1 MIFTYIFILSSAHFY
16 LYLDKND
23 VKVLKR
29 PFCILFYVIFLCMP
43 KVSIK
48 PATKPAIKKTPVK
61 VSAQKSGKSS
71 LETKKSSKIKEGKS
85 SVENE
90 ITTKVLKADELMGEW
105 GWFLSWLWFKKE
117 EKTVKQKEEE
127 QHREEEQ
134 EESIILEKPRRSP
147 MSFDKVEQTTAHIIG
162 RRDDSFVS
170 KPTIRSSA
178 KPVTKPLSAPISTS
192 ISTPRPRNATPQH
205 GGKQFPTRTGYQW
218 SKPHYGTNQQSRPFN
233 RPSFQQAKPTVQQP
247 VRVVTPK
254 IQKVATTSANLVKK
268 IEIYINDK
276 ITVKEFSEKMWVPL
290 PELMKKLIQNK
301 IMTSIT
307 ASLDFDTAALI
318 ASEFNILVKKHD
330 NKVDVQTFMSGD
342 LQEILD
348 MDKDA
353 EHLLPRPPI
362 VTVMGH
368 VDHGKTSLLDYL
380 RKTVIAEGEA
390 GGITQSIWAS
400 VVEYNG
406 KEICFIDTPGHELFT
421 SLRARWA
428 KLTNIAIIVVAAD
441 DSVMPQTI
449 ESISHAKE
457 SGVPIIIAITKIDKP
472 GKNMEQIKQD
482 LAKYG
487 LTPEDWWGDTPMIGI
502 SSKTGQ
508 GIPELLETVL
518 LQSEMLDLKYNP
530 DRSAVGVV
538 VDAHKDPKQ
547 GVVSSIIVM
556 TGTLKVWDTVVAYNT
571 TGKIRRMQNRKW
583 QNITSATWWEP
594 IQVLGITHLPDPGRI
609 VEVVKNEK
617 EAQAKISLIQEQVT
631 INAGDSIVKQFIS
644 ELQTNVFWA
653 ELKLILK
660 SDGSSSLE
668 ALQQAVDGII
678 LPKNV
683 TIRII
688 QASVGHFSDSDIAL
702 AQASWALLLG
712 FNISMNAIL
721 KKKSDSM
728 KIEMKNFDI
737 IYELVDYLNNLLLGM
752 VEIEQHEVMFAKLE
766 VLGIFFTKN
775 KDMTVWGKVIFGK
788 LHGKPKFSVMRGEDI
803 LCTGHVVS
811 LHKNKDEV
819 KEVGEGDQCGIKV
832 TTWKKIEI
840 WDIIEF
846 YEMQDIPD

>member
-1 MIFTYIFILSSAHFY
+1 MPKTPIKAAAKSATKKLPAKAKTSAKAKEDTIFAVKEKEKDSSA
-16 LYLDKND
+16 
-23 VKVLKR
+23 KVLK
-29 PFCILFYVIFLCMP
+29 
-43 KVSIK
+43 S
-48 PATKPAIKKTPVK
+48 
-61 VSAQKSGKSS
+61 
-71 LETKKSSKIKEGKS
+71 
-85 SVENE
+85 
-90 ITTKVLKADELMGEW
+90 DELMWWW
-105 GWFLSWLWFKKE
+105 GWFLSWLGFKKE
-117 EKTVKQKEEE
+117 VKTVKQKEEE
-127 QHREEEQ
+127 QRKEEEQ
-134 EESIILEKPRRSP
+134 QESIVLEKPRRSP
-147 MSFDKVEQTTAHIIG
+147 MSFDKVEQTTTHIVG
-162 RRDDSFVS
+162 RKDDSFM
-170 KPTIRSSA
+170 SSR
-178 KPVTKPLSAPISTS
+178 PINK
-192 ISTPRPRNATPQH
+192 PRNAAPQH
-205 GGKQFPTRTGYQW
+205 GGKQFPSRTGYQW
-218 SKPHYGTNQQSRPFN
+218 SKPFRPAWAASRPPQRGDQQHRPFN
-233 RPSFQQAKPTVQQP
+233 RPSFQQAKPAVAQP
-247 VRVVTPK
+247 IKVAPK
-254 IQKVATTSANLVKK
+254 IQKIATTSANLVKK
-268 IEIYINDK
+268 IEIYIDDK

-318 ASEFNILVKKHD
+318 AGEFGIVVKKHD

-342 LQEILD
+342 LQAILD

-380 RKTVIAEGEA
+380 RKTVVAEGEA
-390 GGITQSIWAS
+390 WGITQSIWAS
-400 VVEYNG
+400 VVEYNN
-406 KEICFIDTPGHELFT
+406 KKICFIDTPGHELFT

-441 DSVMPQTI
+441 DSVMPQTV
-449 ESISHAKE
+449 ESIWHAKE
-457 SGVPIIIAITKIDKP
+457 SGVPIIVAITKIDKP
-472 GKNMEQIKQD
+472 GKKLDQIKQD

-487 LTPEDWWGDTPMIGI
+487 LTPEDRWGDTPMIGI

-518 LQSEMLDLKYNP
+518 LQAEMLDLKYNP

-547 GVVSSIIVM
+547 WVVSTIIVM
-556 TGTLKVWDTVVAYNT
+556 TGTLKIWDIVVAYNT

-583 QNITSATWWEP
+583 QSITSATWGEP
-594 IQVLGITHLPDPGRI
+594 VQVLGITDLPEPGRI

-617 EAQAKISLIQEQVT
+617 EAQEKISLIQEQVSK
-631 INAGDSIVKQFIS
+631 NSGESVVRQFIS
-644 ELQTNVFWA
+644 QLQSGGVWA

-668 ALQQAVDGII
+668 ALQQAVNGIQ

-683 TIRII
+683 TIKII
-688 QASVGHFSDSDIAL
+688 QANVGYFSDSDLSL
-702 AQASWALLLG
+702 AQASGALLLG

-721 KKKSDSM
+721 KKKADAM

-737 IYELVDYLNNLLLGM
+737 IYELTDYLNKLLLGM
-752 VEIEQHEVMFAKLE
+752 VEIEQHEVLFAKLE
-766 VLGIFFTKN
+766 VLAVFFTKN

-788 LHGKPKFSVMRGEDI
+788 LHGKPKFTVMRGEDI

-819 KEVGEGDQCGIKV
+819 KEVGEGEECGVKV
-832 TTWKKIEI
+832 TTGKRIEI

-846 YEMQDIPD
+846 YEMQDVVD

>member
-1 MIFTYIFILSSAHFY
+1 
-16 LYLDKND
+16 
-23 VKVLKR
+23 
-29 PFCILFYVIFLCMP
+29 MP
-43 KVSIK
+43 KVPVK
-48 PATKPAIKKTPVK
+48 TKPT
-61 VSAQKSGKSS
+61 
-71 LETKKSSKIKEGKS
+71 TKKSLVKLPEQTREKIASKAKISSKSKEEKIS
-85 SVENE
+85 LEKETS
-90 ITTKVLKADELMGEW
+90 TKVLKADELMGGW
-105 GWFLSWLWFKKE
+105 GWFLSWLGFKKE
-117 EKTVKQKEEE
+117 DKSIKQKEEE
-127 QHREEEQ
+127 QRREEEQ
-134 EESIILEKPRRSP
+134 QESIILEKPRRSP
-147 MSFDKVEQTTAHIIG
+147 MSFDNVEQTTSRIIG
-162 RRDDSFVS
+162 RRDDSFITRS
-170 KPTIRSSA
+170 PNKSIARPTHR
-178 KPVTKPLSAPISTS
+178 PTN
-192 ISTPRPRNATPQH
+192 TPTVRPRNATPQH
-205 GGKQFPTRTGYQW
+205 WGKQFPVRTGYQW
-218 SKPHYGTNQQSRPFN
+218 SKPQHGSKQPNRPFT
-233 RPSFQQAKPTVQQP
+233 RPSFQQNKPAIQQP
-247 VRVVTPK
+247 IKVAPR
-254 IQKVATTSANLVKK
+254 IQKIATTSANLVKK
-268 IEIYINDK
+268 IEIYIDDK
-276 ITVKEFSEKMWVPL
+276 ITVKEFSEKMGVPL

-318 ASEFNILVKKHD
+318 AGEFNIVVKKHD
-330 NKVDVQTFMSGD
+330 NKVNVQTFMSWD

-353 EHLLPRPPI
+353 EYLLPRSPI
-362 VTVMGH
+362 VTVMWH

-380 RKTVIAEGEA
+380 RKTVVAEGEA
-390 GGITQSIWAS
+390 WWITQSIWAS

-406 KEICFIDTPGHELFT
+406 KQICFIDTPWHELFT

-449 ESISHAKE
+449 ESIAHAKE

-508 GIPELLETVL
+508 WIPELLEAVL

-530 DRSAVGVV
+530 NRSAVGVI

-556 TGTLKVWDTVVAYNT
+556 TGTLKVWDIVVAYNT
-571 TGKIRRMQNRKW
+571 TGKIRRMQNRKG

-594 IQVLGITHLPDPGRI
+594 IQVLGISDLPDPWRI

-617 EAQAKISLIQEQVT
+617 EAQEKISLIQEQISKT
-631 INAGDSIVKQFIS
+631 SDSSAVKQFIS
-644 ELQTNVFWA
+644 QLQSNVFGA

-668 ALQQAVDGII
+668 ALQQAVNGIQ

-683 TIRII
+683 TMKIV
-688 QASVGHFSDSDIAL
+688 QASVWYFSDSDLAL

-712 FNISMNAIL
+712 FNISMNAML
-721 KKKSDSM
+721 KKKADSM

-737 IYELVDYLNNLLLGM
+737 IYELTDYLNKLLLGM

-766 VLGIFFTKN
+766 VLAIFFTKN
-775 KDMTVWGKVIFGK
+775 KDMTVWGKVIFWK
-788 LHGKPKFSVMRGEDI
+788 LHGKPKFTVLRGEDI
-803 LCTGHVVS
+803 LCTGTVVS

-819 KEVGEGDQCGIKV
+819 KEVGEWDQCGIKV
-832 TTWKKIEI
+832 TTGKKIEI

-846 YEMQDIPD
+846 FEMQDKPD

>member
-1 MIFTYIFILSSAHFY
+1 
-16 LYLDKND
+16 
-23 VKVLKR
+23 
-29 PFCILFYVIFLCMP
+29 MP
-43 KVSIK
+43 KAQAPIK
-48 PATKPAIKKTPVK
+48 ATTKLWAKKASVKISLQASEKKPSKANI
-61 VSAQKSGKSS
+61 
-71 LETKKSSKIKEGKS
+71 SSKIKEEHI
-85 SVENE
+85 SVEKK
-90 ITTKVLKADELMGEW
+90 TGAKVLKADELMGGW
-105 GWFLSWLWFKKE
+105 GWFLSWLGFKKE
-117 EKTVKQKEEE
+117 DKTVKQKEEE
-127 QHREEEQ
+127 QRREEEQ
-134 EESIILEKPRRSP
+134 QESIILEKPRRSP
-147 MSFDKVEQTTAHIIG
+147 MSFDKVEQKASRIVG
-162 RRDDSFVS
+162 RRDDSFV
-170 KPTIRSSA
+170 TRSA
-178 KPVTKPLSAPISTS
+178 GRPVARPISRPS
-192 ISTPRPRNATPQH
+192 STPTVRLRNATPQH
-205 GGKQFPTRTGYQW
+205 WGKQFPVRTGYQW
-218 SKPHYGTNQQSRPFN
+218 SKPQYGSNQANRPFN
-233 RPSFQQAKPTVQQP
+233 RPSFQQGKPALQQP
-247 VRVVTPK
+247 VKVAPK
-254 IQKVATTSANLVKK
+254 IQKIATTSANLVKK

-276 ITVKEFSEKMWVPL
+276 ITVKEFSEKMGVPL

-318 ASEFNILVKKHD
+318 ASEFNIVVKKHD
-330 NKVDVQTFMSGD
+330 NKVNVQTFMSGD

-362 VTVMGH
+362 VTVMWH

-380 RKTVIAEGEA
+380 RKTVVAEGEA
-390 GGITQSIWAS
+390 GWITQSIWAS

-406 KEICFIDTPGHELFT
+406 KQICFIDTPGHELFT

-449 ESISHAKE
+449 ESIAHAKE

-487 LTPEDWWGDTPMIGI
+487 LTPEDRWGDIPMIGV
-502 SSKTGQ
+502 SSKTWQ
-508 GIPELLETVL
+508 GIPELLEAVL
-518 LQSEMLDLKYNP
+518 LQAEMLDLKYNP
-530 DRSAVGVV
+530 NRSAVGVV

-556 TGTLKVWDTVVAYNT
+556 TGTLKVWDIVVAYNT
-571 TGKIRRMQNRKW
+571 TGKIRRMQNRKG
-583 QNITSATWWEP
+583 QNITSATWGEP
-594 IQVLGITHLPDPGRI
+594 IQVLGINDLPDPGRI

-617 EAQAKISLIQEQVT
+617 EAQEKIWLIQEQISKTSDHSV
-631 INAGDSIVKQFIS
+631 VKQFIS
-644 ELQTNVFWA
+644 ELQANVFGA

-668 ALQQAVDGII
+668 ALQQAVNGIV

-683 TIRII
+683 TMRII
-688 QASVGHFSDSDIAL
+688 QASVWHFSDSDLAL
-702 AQASWALLLG
+702 AQASGALLLG
-712 FNISMNAIL
+712 FNISMNAML
-721 KKKSDSM
+721 KKKADSM

-737 IYELVDYLNNLLLGM
+737 IYELTDYLNKLLLGM

-775 KDMTVWGKVIFGK
+775 KDMTIWWKVIFGK
-788 LHGKPKFSVMRGEDI
+788 LYSKPKFSVMRGEDI
-803 LCTGHVVS
+803 FCTGHVIS

-819 KEVGEGDQCGIKV
+819 KEVGEGEQCGIKV
-832 TTWKKIEI
+832 TTGKKIEI
-840 WDIIEF
+840 GDIIEF
-846 YEMQDIPD
+846 YEMQDIID

>member
-1 MIFTYIFILSSAHFY
+1 MPKSSTKPLGKKSVQAPVKKQAIKAHADPKIKLSKVQS
-16 LYLDKND
+16 LSKIQDDKNFVVKEKD
-23 VKVLKR
+23 V
-29 PFCILFYVIFLCMP
+29 
-43 KVSIK
+43 
-48 PATKPAIKKTPVK
+48 
-61 VSAQKSGKSS
+61 
-71 LETKKSSKIKEGKS
+71 
-85 SVENE
+85 
-90 ITTKVLKADELMGEW
+90 TTKVLKADELMGEW

-117 EKTVKQKEEE
+117 EKTIKQKEEE
-127 QHREEEQ
+127 QRKEEEQ
-134 EESIILEKPRRSP
+134 QESIILEKPRRASF
-147 MSFDKVEQTTAHIIG
+147 SFDKVEQTTTHIVG
-162 RRDDSFVS
+162 RRDDSFVARPVS
-170 KPTIRSSA
+170 KPIIR
-178 KPVTKPLSAPISTS
+178 PVSAPITS
-192 ISTPRPRNATPQH
+192 SPARPRNTTPQH
-205 GGKQFPTRTGYQW
+205 WGKQFPARPWYQW
-218 SKPHYGTNQQSRPFN
+218 SKPQYGTNQQHRPFN
-233 RPSFQQAKPTVQQP
+233 RPSFQQVKPPVAQP
-247 VRVVTPK
+247 VRLAPK
-254 IQKVATTSANLVKK
+254 IHKIATTSANLVKK
-268 IEIYINDK
+268 IEVYINDK

-318 ASEFNILVKKHD
+318 ASEFNIVVKKHD
-330 NKVDVQTFMSGD
+330 NKVDVQTFMSWD
-342 LQEILD
+342 LQAILD

-353 EHLLPRPPI
+353 EYLLPRPPI

-380 RKTVIAEGEA
+380 RKTVVAEGEA
-390 GGITQSIWAS
+390 WGITQSIWAS
-400 VVEYNG
+400 VVEYDG
-406 KEICFIDTPGHELFT
+406 KKICFIDTPGHELFT

-449 ESISHAKE
+449 ESIWHAKE

-472 GKNMEQIKQD
+472 GKNLENIKQD

-487 LTPEDWWGDTPMIGI
+487 LIPEDWWGDTPMIGI

-508 GIPELLETVL
+508 WIPELLEAVL
-518 LQSEMLDLKYNP
+518 LQTEMLDLKYNP
-530 DRSAVGVV
+530 NRSAVGVV

-547 GVVSSIIVM
+547 GVVSTIIVM
-556 TGTLKVWDTVVAYNT
+556 TGTLKIWDTIVAYNT

-583 QNITSATWWEP
+583 QSITTATWWDP
-594 IQVLGITHLPDPGRI
+594 IQVLGITDLPDPGRI

-617 EAQAKISLIQEQVT
+617 EAHEKISLIQEQVNKT
-631 INAGDSIVKQFIS
+631 AGDSVVKQFIS
-644 ELQTNVFWA
+644 QIQANVFWA

-668 ALQQAVDGII
+668 ALQQAVGAIQ

-683 TIRII
+683 TMRVI
-688 QASVGHFSDSDIAL
+688 QASVGHFTESDLSL
-702 AQASWALLLG
+702 AQASWALLLW

-721 KKKSDSM
+721 KKKADSM

-737 IYELVDYLNNLLLGM
+737 IYELVDYLDKLLLGM

-766 VLGIFFTKN
+766 VLWIFFTKN

-788 LHGKPKFSVMRGEDI
+788 LHGKPKFTVLRGEDI
-803 LCTGHVVS
+803 LCTGNVVS

-832 TTWKKIEI
+832 TTGKKIEI

-846 YEMQDIPD
+846 FEMQDKPD

>member
-1 MIFTYIFILSSAHFY
+1 
-16 LYLDKND
+16 
-23 VKVLKR
+23 
-29 PFCILFYVIFLCMP
+29 MP
-43 KVSIK
+43 
-48 PATKPAIKKTPVK
+48 KTPVK
-61 VSAQKSGKSS
+61 ASAKPAAKKPSK
-71 LETKKSSKIKEGKS
+71 EDKAPVKATAKTKASSKNKEEKV
-85 SVENE
+85 SVVKEKD
-90 ITTKVLKADELMGEW
+90 TSTKVLKAEELMGGW
-105 GWFLSWLWFKKE
+105 GGFLSWLGFKKE
-117 EKTVKQKEEE
+117 DKAVIKQKEEE
-127 QHREEEQ
+127 KRKEEEKQ
-134 EESIILEKPRRSP
+134 ESIILEKPRHGVTF
-147 MSFDKVEQTTAHIIG
+147 SFDKVETTTTRIVG
-162 RRDDSFVS
+162 RKDDSFVGR
-170 KPTIRSSA
+170 PTRPA
-178 KPVTKPLSAPISTS
+178 APQK
-192 ISTPRPRNATPQH
+192 PRNANPQH
-205 GGKQFPTRTGYQW
+205 GGHQFPARTGYQW
-218 SKPHYGTNQQSRPFN
+218 SKPHFSQGKPQHWGKPFN
-233 RPSFQQAKPTVQQP
+233 KPSFQQAKPAVPQAPKVQ
-247 VRVVTPK
+247 K
-254 IQKVATTSANLVKK
+254 IATTSANLVKK

-276 ITVKEFSEKMWVPL
+276 ITVKEFSEKMGVPL

-330 NKVDVQTFMSGD
+330 NKVDVQTFMSWD
-342 LQEILD
+342 LQAILD

-380 RKTVIAEGEA
+380 RKTVVAEGEA
-390 GGITQSIWAS
+390 GWITQSIWAS
-400 VVEYNG
+400 VVDYNG
-406 KEICFIDTPGHELFT
+406 KKICFIDTPGHELFT

-428 KLTNIAIIVVAAD
+428 KLTNIAIIVVAVD

-449 ESISHAKE
+449 ESIGHAKE

-472 GKNMEQIKQD
+472 GKNLEIIKQD
-482 LAKYG
+482 LAKYW
-487 LTPEDWWGDTPMIGI
+487 LVPEDRWWDTPMIGI
-502 SSKTGQ
+502 SSKTWQ

-518 LQSEMLDLKYNP
+518 LQTEMLDLKYNP
-530 DRSAVGVV
+530 NRSAVWVV

-547 GVVSSIIVM
+547 GVVSTIIVM
-556 TGTLKVWDTVVAYNT
+556 TGTLKIWDTIVAYNT

-583 QNITSATWWEP
+583 QSITKATWWEP
-594 IQVLGITHLPDPGRI
+594 IQVLGITDLPDPGRI

-617 EAQAKISLIQEQVT
+617 EAQEKIWLIQEQVNKT
-631 INAGDSIVKQFIS
+631 AGDSVVKQFIS
-644 ELQTNVFWA
+644 QIQANTFWA

-668 ALQQAVDGII
+668 ALQQAVGAIQ

-683 TIRII
+683 TMRVI
-688 QASVGHFSDSDIAL
+688 QASVGHFTESDLSL

-721 KKKSDSM
+721 KKKADSM

-737 IYELVDYLNNLLLGM
+737 IYELVDYLNKLLLGM

-766 VLGIFFTKN
+766 VLGVFFTKN
-775 KDMTVWGKVIFGK
+775 KDMTIWGRVIFGK
-788 LHGKPKFSVMRGEDI
+788 LHGKPKFTVMRGEDI
-803 LCTGHVVS
+803 FCTGHVVS

-819 KEVGEGDQCGIKV
+819 KEIGEGDECGIKV
-832 TTWKKIEI
+832 NTGKKIEI

-846 YEMQDIPD
+846 FEMQDKPD

>member
-1 MIFTYIFILSSAHFY
+1 MSKVSVKPATKKILVKPSIQSPV
-16 LYLDKND
+16 KNISKIKPMAKSKEIGKNIPGILPNEWKKSVEKEPM
-23 VKVLKR
+23 VKVLK
-29 PFCILFYVIFLCMP
+29 
-43 KVSIK
+43 S
-48 PATKPAIKKTPVK
+48 
-61 VSAQKSGKSS
+61 
-71 LETKKSSKIKEGKS
+71 
-85 SVENE
+85 
-90 ITTKVLKADELMGEW
+90 DELMGWW

-117 EKTVKQKEEE
+117 DKTVKQKEEE
-127 QHREEEQ
+127 QRKEEEQ
-134 EESIILEKPRRSP
+134 QESIILEKPRRSP
-147 MSFDKVEQTTAHIIG
+147 MSFDKVEQTNERIVG
-162 RRDDSFVS
+162 RRDDSFVGRMTNKPS
-170 KPTIRSSA
+170 APVPIIRPINKPNITISTPTIR
-178 KPVTKPLSAPISTS
+178 
-192 ISTPRPRNATPQH
+192 PRNTTPQH
-205 GGKQFPTRTGYQW
+205 GGKQFPVRTGYQW
-218 SKPHYGTNQQSRPFN
+218 SKPQYWSTQQHNRPFN
-233 RPSFQQAKPTVQQP
+233 KPTFQQAKSPVVQQP
-247 VRVVTPK
+247 VKFVPK
-254 IQKVATTSANLVKK
+254 IQKIATTSANLVKK

-318 ASEFNILVKKHD
+318 ASELNIVVKKND
-330 NKVDVQTFMSGD
+330 NKVDVQTFMSWD
-342 LQEILD
+342 LQAILD

-353 EHLLPRPPI
+353 EYLLPRPPI
-362 VTVMGH
+362 VTVMWH

-380 RKTVIAEGEA
+380 RKTVVAEGEA
-390 GGITQSIWAS
+390 WWITQSIWAS

-406 KEICFIDTPGHELFT
+406 KEICFIDTPWHELFT

-449 ESISHAKE
+449 ESIWHAKE

-472 GKNMEQIKQD
+472 GKNLETIKQD

-508 GIPELLETVL
+508 WIPELLEAVL

-530 DRSAVGVV
+530 NRSAVWVV

-547 GVVSSIIVM
+547 WVVSTIIVM
-556 TGTLKVWDTVVAYNT
+556 TGTLKIWDNIVAYNT
-571 TGKIRRMQNRKW
+571 TGKIRRMQNRKG
-583 QNITSATWWEP
+583 QSITSATWWEP
-594 IQVLGITHLPDPGRI
+594 IQVLGITDLPDPGRI
-609 VEVVKNEK
+609 LEVVKNEK
-617 EAQAKISLIQEQVT
+617 EAQEKISLIQEQISKT
-631 INAGDSIVKQFIS
+631 STTSIVKQFIS
-644 ELQTNVFWA
+644 QLQSSTFWA

-660 SDGSSSLE
+660 SDWSSSLE
-668 ALQQAVDGII
+668 ALQQAVNWIQ

-683 TIRII
+683 TMKII
-688 QASVGHFSDSDIAL
+688 QASVWHFSDSDLSL

-712 FNISMNAIL
+712 FNISMNAML
-721 KKKSDSM
+721 KKKADSM

-737 IYELVDYLNNLLLGM
+737 IYELTDYLDKLLLGM

-775 KDMTVWGKVIFGK
+775 KDMTVWGKVTFGK
-788 LHGKPKFSVMRGEDI
+788 LHGKPKFNVIRGEDI
-803 LCTGHVVS
+803 FCTGHVVS

-819 KEVGEGDQCGIKV
+819 KEIGEWDQCGIKV
-832 TTWKKIEI
+832 ITGKKIEI
-840 WDIIEF
+840 WDSLEF
-846 YEMQDIPD
+846 FEMQDIVD

>member
-1 MIFTYIFILSSAHFY
+1 MPKSSTKPLGKKSVQAPVKKQAIKAHADPKIKLSKVQSPSKIQD
-16 LYLDKND
+16 DKNFVVKEKD
-23 VKVLKR
+23 V
-29 PFCILFYVIFLCMP
+29 
-43 KVSIK
+43 
-48 PATKPAIKKTPVK
+48 
-61 VSAQKSGKSS
+61 
-71 LETKKSSKIKEGKS
+71 
-85 SVENE
+85 
-90 ITTKVLKADELMGEW
+90 TTKVLKADELMGEW

-117 EKTVKQKEEE
+117 EKTIKQKEEE
-127 QHREEEQ
+127 QRKEEEQ
-134 EESIILEKPRRSP
+134 QESIILEKPRRASF
-147 MSFDKVEQTTAHIIG
+147 SFDKVEQTTTHIVG
-162 RRDDSFVS
+162 RRDDSFVARPVS
-170 KPTIRSSA
+170 KPIIR
-178 KPVTKPLSAPISTS
+178 PVSAPITS
-192 ISTPRPRNATPQH
+192 SPARPRNTTPQH
-205 GGKQFPTRTGYQW
+205 WGKQFPARPWYQW
-218 SKPHYGTNQQSRPFN
+218 SKPQYGTNQQHRPFN
-233 RPSFQQAKPTVQQP
+233 RPSFQQVKPPLAQP
-247 VRVVTPK
+247 VRLAPK
-254 IQKVATTSANLVKK
+254 IHKIATTSANLVKK
-268 IEIYINDK
+268 IEVYINDK

-330 NKVDVQTFMSGD
+330 NKVDVQTFMSWD
-342 LQEILD
+342 LQAILD

-353 EHLLPRPPI
+353 EYLLPRPPI

-380 RKTVIAEGEA
+380 RKTVVAEGEA
-390 GGITQSIWAS
+390 WGITQSIWAS

-406 KEICFIDTPGHELFT
+406 KKICFIDTPGHELFT

-449 ESISHAKE
+449 ESIWHAKE

-472 GKNMEQIKQD
+472 GKNLENIKQD

-487 LTPEDWWGDTPMIGI
+487 LIPEDRWGDTPIIGI
-502 SSKTGQ
+502 SSKTWQ
-508 GIPELLETVL
+508 GIPELLEAVL
-518 LQSEMLDLKYNP
+518 LQTEMLDLKYNP
-530 DRSAVGVV
+530 NRSAVWVI

-547 GVVSSIIVM
+547 WVVSTIIVM
-556 TGTLKVWDTVVAYNT
+556 TGTLKIWDTIVAYNT

-583 QNITSATWWEP
+583 QTITTATWWDP
-594 IQVLGITHLPDPGRI
+594 IQVLGITDLPDPGRI

-617 EAQAKISLIQEQVT
+617 EAHEKISLIQEQVNKT
-631 INAGDSIVKQFIS
+631 AGDSVVKQFIS
-644 ELQTNVFWA
+644 QIQANVFWA

-668 ALQQAVDGII
+668 ALQQAVAAIQ

-683 TIRII
+683 TMRVI
-688 QASVGHFSDSDIAL
+688 QASVGHFTESDLSL
-702 AQASWALLLG
+702 AQASWALLLW

-721 KKKSDSM
+721 KKKADSM

-737 IYELVDYLNNLLLGM
+737 IYELVDYLDKLLLGM

-766 VLGIFFTKN
+766 VLWIFFTKN

-788 LHGKPKFSVMRGEDI
+788 LHGKPKFTVLRGEDI
-803 LCTGHVVS
+803 LCTGNVVS

-832 TTWKKIEI
+832 TTGKKIEI
-840 WDIIEF
+840 WDVIEF
-846 YEMQDIPD
+846 FEMQDKPD

>member
-1 MIFTYIFILSSAHFY
+1 
-16 LYLDKND
+16 
-23 VKVLKR
+23 
-29 PFCILFYVIFLCMP
+29 MP
-43 KVSIK
+43 KTSVKPSSKTTTKPVVKTVGTKTSIK
-48 PATKPAIKKTPVK
+48 AKP
-61 VSAQKSGKSS
+61 
-71 LETKKSSKIKEGKS
+71 SKKEGAIVVDKKDS
-85 SVENE
+85 IVKKDIKAPVDSP
-90 ITTKVLKADELMGEW
+90 KASVLKADELMGGW
-105 GWFLSWLWFKKE
+105 WWFLSWLGFKKE
-117 EKTVKQKEEE
+117 DKIVKQKKEEE
-127 QHREEEQ
+127 QRREEEQ
-134 EESIILEKPRRSP
+134 QESIVLEKPRRANF
-147 MSFDKVEQTTAHIIG
+147 SFDKVEPTTPRIVG
-162 RRDDSFVS
+162 RQDDSF
-170 KPTIRSSA
+170 IGA
-178 KPVTKPLSAPISTS
+178 KPKS
-192 ISTPRPRNATPQH
+192 RNAAPQH
-205 GGKQFPTRTGYQW
+205 GGKQLHWSGTSFPVRPGYQW
-218 SKPHYGTNQQSRPFN
+218 SKPFIRPWSKSAYPVGRPPQRGDQQHRPPFN
-233 RPSFQQAKPTVQQP
+233 RPTFQQVKPTIVQP
-247 VRVVTPK
+247 VRIIPK
-254 IQKVATTSANLVKK
+254 VQKIATTSANLIKK
-268 IEIYINDK
+268 VEIYINDK

-318 ASEFNILVKKHD
+318 ASEFGIIVKKYD

-342 LQEILD
+342 LQAILD

-380 RKTVIAEGEA
+380 RNTVVAEGEA
-390 GGITQSIWAS
+390 WGITQSIWAS
-400 VVEYNG
+400 VVDYNS
-406 KEICFIDTPGHELFT
+406 KKICFIDTPGHELFT

-449 ESISHAKE
+449 ESIGHAKE
-457 SGVPIIIAITKIDKP
+457 SGVPIIVAITKIDKP
-472 GKNMEQIKQD
+472 GKNIEIIKQD

-487 LTPEDWWGDTPMIGI
+487 LTPEDRWGDTPMIGI

-508 GIPELLETVL
+508 GIPELLEAVL
-518 LQSEMLDLKYNP
+518 LQAEMLDLKYNP

-547 GVVSSIIVM
+547 GVVSTIIVM
-556 TGTLKVWDTVVAYNT
+556 TGTLKIWDIVVAYNT
-571 TGKIRRMQNRKW
+571 TGKIRRMQNWKG
-583 QNITSATWWEP
+583 QSITKATWWEP
-594 IQVLGITHLPDPGRI
+594 VQVLGITELPDPGRI

-617 EAQAKISLIQEQVT
+617 EAHAKISLIQEQVSKT
-631 INAGDSIVKQFIS
+631 AGDWIVKQFIS
-644 ELQTNVFWA
+644 QLQSGTFGA

-668 ALQQAVDGII
+668 ALQQAVNGIQ

-683 TIRII
+683 TMKVI
-688 QASVGHFSDSDIAL
+688 QANVWQFTESDLWL

-721 KKKSDSM
+721 KKKADAM

-737 IYELVDYLNNLLLGM
+737 IYELTDYLNKLLLGM

-766 VLGIFFTKN
+766 VLAIFFTKN
-775 KDMTVWGKVIFGK
+775 KDMTVWWKVIFWK
-788 LHGKPKFSVMRGEDI
+788 LHGKPKFTVMRGEDI

-832 TTWKKIEI
+832 TTGKKIEV
-840 WDIIEF
+840 WDVIEF
-846 YEMQDIPD
+846 YEMQDKPD

>member
-1 MIFTYIFILSSAHFY
+1 
-16 LYLDKND
+16 
-23 VKVLKR
+23 
-29 PFCILFYVIFLCMP
+29 MP
-43 KVSIK
+43 KVSVQAPAKAGAK
-48 PATKPAIKKTPVK
+48 PTTKKTP
-61 VSAQKSGKSS
+61 AQISGKSIVK
-71 LETKKSSKIKEGKS
+71 TKTSSKTKEVRA
-85 SVENE
+85 SVEKE
-90 ITTKVLKADELMGEW
+90 TTTKVLKSDELMSGW
-105 GWFLSWLWFKKE
+105 GWFLSWLGFKKE
-117 EKTVKQKEEE
+117 DKAIKQKEEE
-127 QHREEEQ
+127 QRREEQ

-147 MSFDKVEQTTAHIIG
+147 MSFDKVEQTTAHIVG
-162 RRDDSFVS
+162 RRDDSFV
-170 KPTIRSSA
+170 TRSA
-178 KPVTKPLSAPISTS
+178 VRPISRPAS
-192 ISTPRPRNATPQH
+192 VPSRPRNATPQH
-205 GGKQFPTRTGYQW
+205 GGKQFPARTGYQW
-218 SKPHYGTNQQSRPFN
+218 SKPQYGSNQSRPFN
-233 RPSFQQAKPTVQQP
+233 RPSFQQAKPATQQL
-247 VRVVTPK
+247 VKQAPK
-254 IQKVATTSANLVKK
+254 IHKIATTSANLVKK
-268 IEIYINDK
+268 MEIYINDK
-276 ITVKEFSEKMWVPL
+276 ITVKEFSEKMGVPL

-318 ASEFNILVKKHD
+318 ASEFNIIVKKHD

-380 RKTVIAEGEA
+380 RKTVIAQGEA
-390 GGITQSIWAS
+390 GWITQSIWAS
-400 VVEYNG
+400 VVEYNN
-406 KEICFIDTPGHELFT
+406 KQICFIDTPWHELFT

-449 ESISHAKE
+449 ESIAHAKE

-518 LQSEMLDLKYNP
+518 LQAEMLDLKYNP
-530 DRSAVGVV
+530 NRSAVGVI

-556 TGTLKVWDTVVAYNT
+556 TGTLKVWDIVVAYNT

-583 QNITSATWWEP
+583 QSITSATGWDP
-594 IQVLGITHLPDPGRI
+594 IQVLGITDLPDPGRI

-617 EAQAKISLIQEQVT
+617 EAQAKISLIQEQVDKT
-631 INAGDSIVKQFIS
+631 AGDSVVKQFIS
-644 ELQTNVFWA
+644 ELQSDVFGA

-668 ALQQAVDGII
+668 ALQQAVNGIQ

-683 TIRII
+683 TMKII
-688 QASVGHFSDSDIAL
+688 QASVWHFSDSDLSL

-712 FNISMNAIL
+712 FNISMNAML
-721 KKKSDSM
+721 KKKADSM

-737 IYELVDYLNNLLLGM
+737 IYELTDYLNNLLLGM

-788 LHGKPKFSVMRGEDI
+788 LHGKPKFTVMRGEDI
-803 LCTGHVVS
+803 LCTGHIVS

-819 KEVGEGDQCGIKV
+819 KEVAEGEQCGIKV
-832 TTWKKIEI
+832 ITGKKIEI

-846 YEMQDIPD
+846 FEMQDKPD

>member
-1 MIFTYIFILSSAHFY
+1 MPKSSTKPLGKKSVQAPVKKQAIKAHADPKIKLSKVQS
-16 LYLDKND
+16 LSKIQDDKNFVVKEKD
-23 VKVLKR
+23 V
-29 PFCILFYVIFLCMP
+29 
-43 KVSIK
+43 
-48 PATKPAIKKTPVK
+48 
-61 VSAQKSGKSS
+61 
-71 LETKKSSKIKEGKS
+71 
-85 SVENE
+85 
-90 ITTKVLKADELMGEW
+90 TTKVLKADELMGEW

-117 EKTVKQKEEE
+117 EKTIKQKEEE
-127 QHREEEQ
+127 QRKEEEQ
-134 EESIILEKPRRSP
+134 QESIILEKPRRASF
-147 MSFDKVEQTTAHIIG
+147 SFDKVEQTTTHIVG
-162 RRDDSFVS
+162 RRDDSFVARPVS
-170 KPTIRSSA
+170 KPIIR
-178 KPVTKPLSAPISTS
+178 PVSAPITS
-192 ISTPRPRNATPQH
+192 SPARPRNTTPQH
-205 GGKQFPTRTGYQW
+205 WGKQFPARPWYQW
-218 SKPHYGTNQQSRPFN
+218 SKPQYGTNQQHRPFN
-233 RPSFQQAKPTVQQP
+233 RPSFQQVKPPVAQP
-247 VRVVTPK
+247 VRLAPK
-254 IQKVATTSANLVKK
+254 IHKIATTSANLVKK
-268 IEIYINDK
+268 IEVYINDK

-318 ASEFNILVKKHD
+318 ASEFNIVVKKHD
-330 NKVDVQTFMSGD
+330 NKVDVQTFMSWD
-342 LQEILD
+342 LQAILD

-353 EHLLPRPPI
+353 EYLLPRPPI

-380 RKTVIAEGEA
+380 RKTVVAEGEA
-390 GGITQSIWAS
+390 WGITQSIWAS
-400 VVEYNG
+400 VVEYDG
-406 KEICFIDTPGHELFT
+406 KKICFIDTPGHELFT

-449 ESISHAKE
+449 ESIWHAKE

-472 GKNMEQIKQD
+472 GKNLENIKQD

-487 LTPEDWWGDTPMIGI
+487 LIPEDWWGDTPMIGI
-502 SSKTGQ
+502 SSKTWQ
-508 GIPELLETVL
+508 GIPELLEAVL
-518 LQSEMLDLKYNP
+518 LQTEMLDLKYNP
-530 DRSAVGVV
+530 NRSAVWVI

-547 GVVSSIIVM
+547 WVVSTIIVM
-556 TGTLKVWDTVVAYNT
+556 TGTLKIWDTIVAYNT

-583 QNITSATWWEP
+583 QTITTATWWDP
-594 IQVLGITHLPDPGRI
+594 IQVLGITDLPDPGRI

-617 EAQAKISLIQEQVT
+617 EAHEKISLIQEQVNKT
-631 INAGDSIVKQFIS
+631 AGDSVVKQFIS
-644 ELQTNVFWA
+644 QIQANVFWA

-668 ALQQAVDGII
+668 ALQQAVGAIQ

-683 TIRII
+683 TMRVI
-688 QASVGHFSDSDIAL
+688 QASVGHFTESDLSL
-702 AQASWALLLG
+702 AQASWALLLW

-721 KKKSDSM
+721 KKKADSM

-737 IYELVDYLNNLLLGM
+737 IYELVDYLDKLLLGM

-766 VLGIFFTKN
+766 VLWIFFTKN

-788 LHGKPKFSVMRGEDI
+788 LHGKPKFTVLRGEDI
-803 LCTGHVVS
+803 LCTGNVVS

-832 TTWKKIEI
+832 TTGKKIEI

-846 YEMQDIPD
+846 FEMQDKPD

>member
-1 MIFTYIFILSSAHFY
+1 
-16 LYLDKND
+16 
-23 VKVLKR
+23 
-29 PFCILFYVIFLCMP
+29 MP
-43 KVSIK
+43 KTSSK
-48 PATKPAIKKTPVK
+48 PV
-61 VSAQKSGKSS
+61 
-71 LETKKSSKIKEGKS
+71 TKKSSPKTISKVQSKNTSKVHKVKEEKISVIIEKE
-85 SVENE
+85 
-90 ITTKVLKADELMGEW
+90 TTNKVLKADELMVGW

-117 EKTVKQKEEE
+117 ERTVQQKEEE
-127 QHREEEQ
+127 QRREEEQ

-147 MSFDKVEQTTAHIIG
+147 MSFDKVEQTTVHIVG

-170 KPTIRSSA
+170 RPTHGSWTRPIVRSTNKQTTNVSA
-178 KPVTKPLSAPISTS
+178 RPIVRPAASTS
-192 ISTPRPRNATPQH
+192 TNLPTRPRNTAPQH
-205 GGKQFPTRTGYQW
+205 WGKQFPSKTWYQW
-218 SKPHYGTNQQSRPFN
+218 SKPQYGTNQHARPFN
-233 RPSFQQAKPTVQQP
+233 RPSFQQAKPIVQP
-247 VRVVTPK
+247 VRVVPK
-254 IQKVATTSANLVKK
+254 IQKIATTSENLVKK
-268 IEIYINDK
+268 VEVYINDK

-318 ASEFNILVKKHD
+318 ASEFDIIVKKHD
-330 NKVDVQTFMSGD
+330 NKVAVQTFMSGD
-342 LQEILD
+342 LQAILD

-353 EHLLPRPPI
+353 EYLLPRPPI
-362 VTVMGH
+362 VTVMWH

-390 GGITQSIWAS
+390 WGITQSIGAS
-400 VVEYNG
+400 VVEYNN
-406 KEICFIDTPGHELFT
+406 KKICFIDTPWHELFT

-441 DSVMPQTI
+441 DSVMPQTV
-449 ESISHAKE
+449 ESIWHAKE

-472 GKNMEQIKQD
+472 WKNLETIKQD

-487 LTPEDWWGDTPMIGI
+487 LIPEDWWGDTPVIGI

-508 GIPELLETVL
+508 WIPELLEAVL
-518 LQSEMLDLKYNP
+518 LQTEMLDLRYNP
-530 DRSAVGVV
+530 NRSAVGVV

-547 GVVSSIIVM
+547 GVVSTIIVM
-556 TGTLKVWDTVVAYNT
+556 TGTLKIWDTIVAYNT
-571 TGKIRRMQNRKW
+571 TGKIRRMQNRKG
-583 QNITSATWWEP
+583 QSITKATWWEP
-594 IQVLGITHLPDPGRI
+594 IQALGITHLPDPGRI

-617 EAQAKISLIQEQVT
+617 EAHEKILLIQDQVSKS
-631 INAGDSIVKQFIS
+631 ADESVVKQFIS
-644 ELQTNVFWA
+644 QIQANVFWA

-668 ALQQAVDGII
+668 ALQQAVNGIQ

-683 TIRII
+683 TMRII
-688 QASVGHFSDSDIAL
+688 QASVGHFSDSDLSL

-712 FNISMNAIL
+712 FNISMNALL
-721 KKKSDSM
+721 KKKADSM

-737 IYELVDYLNNLLLGM
+737 IYELTDYLNNLLLGM

-766 VLGIFFTKN
+766 VQWIFFTKN
-775 KDMTVWGKVIFGK
+775 KDMTIWGKVIFEK
-788 LHGKPKFSVMRGEDI
+788 LHGKPKFTVMRGDDI
-803 LCTGHVVS
+803 FCTGNVVS

-819 KEVGEGDQCGIKV
+819 KEVGEWDQCGIKV
-832 TTWKKIEI
+832 TTGKKIEI